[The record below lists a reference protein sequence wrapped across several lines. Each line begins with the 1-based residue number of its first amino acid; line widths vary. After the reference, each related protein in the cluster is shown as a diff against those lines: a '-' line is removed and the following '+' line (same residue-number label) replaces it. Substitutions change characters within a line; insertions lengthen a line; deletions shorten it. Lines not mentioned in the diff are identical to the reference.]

1 MIGEYT
7 IRRSRKSII
16 PSIGFVL
23 VFALLIVN
31 ACLLFKGMPVAGSDN
46 AEHETVIESVPDE
59 PEEPV
64 LSDAYQITLRSS
76 LPEDESRSLFDGS
89 YWTDAVLKPGEVFRL
104 EADDKIAALYIVWG
118 TYPGEWELETGRS
131 NYHGGLNNFLHE
143 FVSLDTPV
151 QNLTVH
157 SPPAE
162 TKLCDIYA
170 YSSGK
175 IPDDVQRWSVLDGK
189 ADLLLFP
196 THADDELV
204 FFGGII
210 PYYSLVQNKKVQVAY
225 LTTNY
230 YDEDDYRVRP
240 HEALN
245 GLWKAGARYYP
256 VTNMQP
262 DHYCETL
269 EAAEEIYGKD
279 AFLEFQVEQIRK
291 YSPDVIVAQD
301 HAGEY
306 GHGVH
311 RLGVR
316 SLEKAVYDAADSS
329 CYPDLRDKYGLWDTP
344 KTYLHL
350 YGPLEERTVLNYE
363 TPSTVLSGL
372 TPFETACQAY
382 LCHETQQKW
391 SFEVYSFGSEYD
403 SHSFGLYRS
412 LAGPDIERN
421 DLFENIG

>member
-7 IRRSRKSII
+7 TRHSRKSII
-16 PSIGFVL
+16 SSVSFIL
-23 VFALLIVN
+23 VIALLIANVF
-31 ACLLFKGMPVAGSDN
+31 LLVKSRPEAGSDSDECE
-46 AEHETVIESVPDE
+46 AVIGSVPAETEDT
-59 PEEPV
+59 V
-64 LSDAYQITLRSS
+64 LSDARQITMRSS
-76 LPEDESRSLFDGS
+76 LPEDESRLLFDGS
-89 YWTDAVLKPGEVFRL
+89 YWTDTVLKPGEVFRL
-104 EADDKIAALYIVWG
+104 EADDKIAALYIIWG
-118 TYPGEWELETGRS
+118 TYPGEWELETGKS
-131 NYHGGLNNFLHE
+131 NYRGGLNNFLHE

-157 SPPAE
+157 SPSAE

-256 VTNMQP
+256 VTNIQP
-262 DHYCETL
+262 DKYCSTL
-269 EAAEEIYGKD
+269 TEAEEVYGTD
-279 AFLEFQVEQIRK
+279 AFREFQVEQIRK
-291 YSPDVIVAQD
+291 YRPDVIVAQD
-301 HAGEY
+301 HDGEY

-311 RLGVR
+311 QLGVR
-316 SLEKAVYDAADSS
+316 SLEQAVYDAADSG
-329 CYPDLRDKYGLWDTP
+329 CYPDLREKYGLWDTP

-350 YGPLEERTVLNYE
+350 YGPLEDRTVLNYE
-363 TPSTVLSGL
+363 TPSAVLSGL